1 MPDAAGRRAGD
12 SAPHKPVRAYIG
24 LGGNI
29 GERTANLAEA
39 IRRLGETPGITIV
52 AQSTFLGTAPWG
64 KTDQDWF
71 LNAAVAL
78 DTTLSARALLD
89 ACLGIETAMGRVR
102 TEKWGPRIID
112 LDILAYGDEVIDE
125 DGLQVPHP
133 YVADRAFVLTPLAE
147 IAPDLVISGR
157 SVADMLAS
165 LQQE

>member
-1 MPDAAGRRAGD
+1 MRDSLVTVGR
-12 SAPHKPVRAYIG
+12 SLVF
-24 LGGNI
+24 
-29 GERTANLAEA
+29 
-39 IRRLGETPGITIV
+39 V
-52 AQSTFLGTAPWG
+52 
-64 KTDQDWF
+64 
-71 LNAAVAL
+71 AVAL